1 MKFFLIIPI
10 IFMVSCAP
18 KSEILHGKIC
28 PNCFADNPVWR
39 KDFCGTCLAWDRK
52 VLTEDHNDA
61 IVSTY

>member
-1 MKFFLIIPI
+1 
-10 IFMVSCAP
+10 MVSCAP

-39 KDFCGTCLAWDRK
+39 KDFCSTCLTWDRK
-52 VLTEDHNDA
+52 VLTEDQNDA